1 METLTYAQLRDKAN
15 KALNA
20 ELKKKF
26 DKRGMQFAPFNHPQK
41 DILIW
46 ALLNGYK
53 KKRIQRNKIR
63 QEYYIKY

>member
-1 METLTYAQLRDKAN
+1 MEKLTYQELKDKAN

-20 ELKKKF
+20 EMRERFKKK
-26 DKRGMQFAPFNHPQK
+26 GLTYEPFNYSQK

-53 KKRIQRNKIR
+53 KKRIQVNKERKI
-63 QEYYIKY
+63 YYIKP